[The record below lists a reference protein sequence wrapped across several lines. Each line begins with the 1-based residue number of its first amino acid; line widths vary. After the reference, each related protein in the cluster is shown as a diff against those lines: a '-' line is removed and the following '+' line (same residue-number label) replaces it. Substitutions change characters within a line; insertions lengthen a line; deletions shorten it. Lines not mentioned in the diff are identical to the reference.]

1 MSDATRDPRPSA
13 GAASM
18 SAGAALADAD
28 THRSAPPRP
37 ALQRAMRWFRQVG
50 WRYLVVAVALFFALF
65 PAVWVASAAF
75 NPTGSI
81 AGQQLIPDPVSTVN
95 FDVLFA
101 TPFWRWFANSMIVA
115 GVTAIGSTFLCALAA
130 YVYSRMRFTGRRV
143 SMLGLLIL
151 QMLPQ
156 FLAIIA
162 LYLLMI
168 SIARYFPTIGLNS
181 LAGLI
186 AIYLG
191 GALGLNTWLMKG
203 FFDTVPRDLDESAKV
218 DGASHVQVFFTMV
231 LPLAAPI
238 LAVVTL
244 LSFIVAINDFIVQSV
259 LLTDEQQFTLA
270 VGLFRFIAEDY
281 GARWG
286 PFAAGA
292 LLAGAPIVVLFL
304 FLQRYI
310 ASGLIQGA
318 VKG

>member
-1 MSDATRDPRPSA
+1 MSSASNASSTSNATAVAAPSERR
-13 GAASM
+13 AA
-18 SAGAALADAD
+18 AD
-28 THRSAPPRP
+28 TARAGPPP
-37 ALQRAMRWFRQVG
+37 WLRWLRELG
-50 WRYLVVAVALFFALF
+50 WRYLVVAAAMVFALF

-81 AGQQLIPDPVSTVN
+81 SGQQLIPTPISTVN

-101 TPFWRWFANSMIVA
+101 TPFWRWFMNSMIVA
-115 GVTAIGSTFLCALAA
+115 GVTAVGSTFLCALAA
-130 YVYSRMRFTGRRV
+130 YAYSRMRFTGRRA
-143 SMLGLLIL
+143 SMLALLIL

-162 LYLLMI
+162 IFLLMI
-168 SIARYFPTIGLNS
+168 SIARYFPALGLNS

-203 FFDTVPRDLDESAKV
+203 FFDTVPRDLDEAAKV

-231 LPLAAPI
+231 LPLTVPI

-244 LSFIVAINDFIVQSV
+244 LSFIVAINDFIIQSV
-259 LLTDEQQFTLA
+259 LLTDDSQFTLA
-270 VGLFRFIAEDY
+270 VGLFRFISDDY
-281 GARWG
+281 GTRWG

-292 LLAGAPIVVLFL
+292 LIAGTPIVLLFL

-310 ASGLIQGA
+310 STGLIQGA

>member
-1 MSDATRDPRPSA
+1 MSSASSAPSVAPGSAVAETDITAGATRRGPSRSPRW
-13 GAASM
+13 
-18 SAGAALADAD
+18 L
-28 THRSAPPRP
+28 RE
-37 ALQRAMRWFRQVG
+37 VG
-50 WRYLVVAVALFFALF
+50 WRYLVVAAALFFALF
-65 PAVWVASAAF
+65 PAVWVVSAAF

-81 AGQQLIPDPVSTVN
+81 AAQQLIPDPVSTAN
-95 FDVLFA
+95 FDLLFA
-101 TPFWRWFANSMIVA
+101 TQFWRWFMNSMIVA
-115 GVTAIGSTFLCALAA
+115 TVTAIGSTLLCAMAA
-130 YVYSRMRFTGRRV
+130 YVYSRMRFTGRRL
-143 SMLGLLIL
+143 SMLALLVL

-162 LYLLMI
+162 LYLLMV
-168 SIARYFPTIGLNS
+168 SIARYFPSIGLNS
-181 LAGLI
+181 LSGLI

-203 FFDTVPRDLDESAKV
+203 FFDTVPRDLDEAAKV
-218 DGASHVQVFFTMV
+218 DGASHVQVFFTMI
-231 LPLAAPI
+231 LPLATPI

-259 LLTDEQQFTLA
+259 LLTDERQFTLA
-270 VGLFRFIAEDY
+270 VGLYRFISDDY

-292 LLAGAPIVVLFL
+292 LIAGTPIVLLFL

-310 ASGLIQGA
+310 STGLIQGA

>member
-1 MSDATRDPRPSA
+1 MSSQSSTSAT
-13 GAASM
+13 GAA
-18 SAGAALADAD
+18 D
-28 THRSAPPRP
+28 RSAPAAVPRGGEP
-37 ALQRAMRWFRQVG
+37 PWHARPLRWARQVG
-50 WRYLVVAVALFFALF
+50 WRYLVVLAALFFALF
-65 PAVWVASAAF
+65 PAVWVMSAAF

-81 AGQQLIPDPVSTVN
+81 AAQRLIPDPVSTIN
-95 FDVLFA
+95 FDILFA
-101 TPFWRWFANSMIVA
+101 TNFWRWFANSMIVA
-115 GVTAIGSTFLCALAA
+115 GVTSIGSVFLCALAA
-130 YVYSRMRFTGRRV
+130 YVYSRMRFTGRR
-143 SMLGLLIL
+143 LTLLSLLLL

-162 LYLLMI
+162 IFLLMI
-168 SIARYFPTIGLNS
+168 GIGRFFPEVGLNT

-203 FFDTVPRDLDESAKV
+203 FFDTIPHDLDESAKI
-218 DGASHVQVFFTMV
+218 DGASHAQVFFTMI

-259 LLTDEQQFTLA
+259 LLTDDRQFTLA

-292 LLAGAPIVVLFL
+292 LIAGVPIVMLFL
-304 FLQRYI
+304 FLQRYLT
-310 ASGLIQGA
+310 SGLIQGA

>member
-1 MSDATRDPRPSA
+1 MTAVPDSKRAV
-13 GAASM
+13 
-18 SAGAALADAD
+18 
-28 THRSAPPRP
+28 APAP
-37 ALQRAMRWFRQVG
+37 ALRGGRLRISQGHSRWVREVG
-50 WRYLVVAVALFFALF
+50 WRYVVIAVALFFALF

-81 AGQQLIPDPVSTVN
+81 AAQRLIPEPVSTVN
-95 FDVLFA
+95 FEALFA
-101 TPFWRWFANSMIVA
+101 TNFWRWFTNSMIVSLT
-115 GVTAIGSTFLCALAA
+115 TAAGSTFLCALAA
-130 YVYSRMRFTGRRV
+130 YVYSRMRFLGRRTTL
-143 SMLGLLIL
+143 LGLLLL

-162 LYLLMI
+162 LFLLMVGI
-168 SIARYFPTIGLNS
+168 GGFFPEMGLNT
-181 LAGLI
+181 LAGLV

-203 FFDTVPRDLDESAKV
+203 FFDTIPRDLDEAAKV
-218 DGASHVQVFFTMV
+218 DGASHAQVFFTMI
-231 LPLAAPI
+231 LPLATPI
-238 LAVVTL
+238 LAVIAL

-259 LLTDEQQFTLA
+259 LLQDDRQATLA

-292 LLAGAPIVVLFL
+292 LIAGAPIVLLFL
-304 FLQRYI
+304 VLQRYLT
-310 ASGLIQGA
+310 SGLMQGA